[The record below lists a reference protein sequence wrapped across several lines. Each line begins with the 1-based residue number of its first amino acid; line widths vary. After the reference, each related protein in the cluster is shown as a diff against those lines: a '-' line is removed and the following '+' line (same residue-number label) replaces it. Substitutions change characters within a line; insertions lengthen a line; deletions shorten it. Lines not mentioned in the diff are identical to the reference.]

1 MVVLHDDNRV
11 PFRPPE
17 RQAML
22 RERGLRASEERMRRS
37 LEAAGLGH
45 WDYDYLA
52 RRWCGRSKHANCSGS
67 NLAGPHP
74 GRCCAPARSRAHPRD
89 RPRLEEHIA
98 RSAHLDADH
107 IRHFGFRVVM
117 PNGAIRWLEDQDRV
131 ETSAAG
137 MPVRAVGVLRD
148 VTERKSAEG
157 GAGASCRHRDIV
169 CRCYCRQDARRYRHE
184 LE

>member
-1 MVVLHDDNRV
+1 MVVPHDDNRV

-45 WDYDYLA
+45 WDYDYVSETLVWSEQT
-52 RRWCGRSKHANCSGS
+52 RKLLGVEPG
-67 NLAGPHP
+67 GPASRP
-74 GRCCAPARSRAHPRD
+74 RLRSRAHPRD

>member
-74 GRCCAPARSRAHPRD
+74 GRCCAPARTRGTAHGSRNTSRAAPTSM
-89 RPRLEEHIA
+89 PITFA
-98 RSAHLDADH
+98 TSGSA
-107 IRHFGFRVVM
+107 
-117 PNGAIRWLEDQDRV
+117 
-131 ETSAAG
+131 
-137 MPVRAVGVLRD
+137 
-148 VTERKSAEG
+148 
-157 GAGASCRHRDIV
+157 
-169 CRCYCRQDARRYRHE
+169 
-184 LE
+184 